1 MERKLSAA
9 CVIALPLIMVIGCAG
24 RAANP
29 VTVYQ
34 YGDEQRSCD
43 ALERELELIETEL
56 LDLLPQTEKT
66 DKNTKLGVTGIFL
79 LVPFL
84 FMDISKS
91 EQVEANALIKRDN
104 RGSTVHGYRELC
116 VAGKRN
122 SSTQQRASVFST
134 EEALAFFVEK
144 GVMPTVF

>member
-1 MERKLSAA
+1 MECKLSIA
-9 CVIALPLIMVIGCAG
+9 CAIALPLILAIGCAG

-29 VTVYQ
+29 VMVYQ

-56 LDLLPQTEKT
+56 LDLLPQTEKA
-66 DKNTKLGVTGIFL
+66 DKNTRLGVTGIFL

-91 EQVEANALIKRDN
+91 EQVEANALIKRYN
-104 RGSTVHGYRELC
+104 HLLGISE
-116 VAGKRN
+116 
-122 SSTQQRASVFST
+122 
-134 EEALAFFVEK
+134 EEACGLEQQAIPEFQK
-144 GVMPTVF
+144 TDY

>member
-1 MERKLSAA
+1 MECKLSVA
-9 CVIALPLIMVIGCAG
+9 CAIALPLLLFIGCAG

-29 VTVYQ
+29 VMVYQ

-56 LDLLPQTEKT
+56 LDLLPQTEKA

-91 EQVEANALIKRDN
+91 EQVEANALIKRYN
-104 RGSTVHGYRELC
+104 HLLGISEEKTCGLE
-116 VAGKRN
+116 
-122 SSTQQRASVFST
+122 QQAIPEFQKT
-134 EEALAFFVEK
+134 DY
-144 GVMPTVF
+144 

>member
-1 MERKLSAA
+1 
-9 CVIALPLIMVIGCAG
+9 MVIGCAG

-104 RGSTVHGYRELC
+104 RGSTVHGYREPC
-116 VAGKRN
+116 VAGSATPPPSNEPASFLLRRRWLFLWKR
-122 SSTQQRASVFST
+122 
-134 EEALAFFVEK
+134 E
-144 GVMPTVF
+144 